1 MNVTEKIA
9 RIVAAT
15 QYEDLPGETIDLAK
29 PLILDS
35 LAVSIAGAAS
45 SLGRI
50 TLKMGSETLRGND
63 ATVIGGDFTSS
74 VASAAYINGTLAH
87 ALDVDDTA
95 AGTVAHPSSSIVPAL
110 FAIAEKYQLSGI
122 AFLNA
127 YVLGLEV
134 FYRISLASDGQMRGW
149 HRTSLFGALAAAAA
163 CAKLLNLSSQQIQTA
178 IGVAMSFTG
187 GVQVNFGTMTKA
199 VQVGHASQS
208 GVSAALMAMEGC
220 TAHQN
225 VLGDSLGFGHTF
237 YADKYD
243 TDKITAEF
251 ANPYSIIYPGMA
263 VKIYPCCGLTHC
275 PLDIALDLVVA
286 HDIQPDQIEDVV
298 VYTEELVPSVLI
310 HHEPKTGYQG
320 KYSLEYAVAA
330 AIFDRKIS
338 FDTFTDAEVNRPQL
352 QAFLGKI
359 RCEIRPDS
367 DWEASRIHPWNHCAE
382 ITIRLKDGTEVTA
395 SEPCA
400 RGYPDRPLSTE
411 EIVNK
416 YRRFASPV
424 LAADAVAALGDRI
437 LKLEEQ
443 TNVAEVI
450 GLARAYSK

>member
-1 MNVTEKIA
+1 VNVTEKIA

-15 QYEDLPGETIDLAK
+15 RYEDLPGDAIDLAK
-29 PLILDS
+29 PLVLDS

-45 SLGRI
+45 SLGQI
-50 TLKMGSETLRGND
+50 TLKVGSDTMRGND
-63 ATVIGGDFTSS
+63 ATVIGGDYQSS
-74 VASAAYINGTLAH
+74 VSSAAYINGTLAH

-110 FAIAEKYQLSGI
+110 FAIAEKYQLSGK

-127 YVLGLEV
+127 YILGLEV
-134 FYRISLASDGQMRGW
+134 FYRISLASEGQMRGW
-149 HRTSLFGALAAAAA
+149 HRTSLFGALATAAA

-178 IGVAMSFTG
+178 IGIAMSFTG

-199 VQVGHASQS
+199 VQVGHASQN
-208 GVSAALMAMEGC
+208 GVVAALMAMEGC

-237 YADKYD
+237 YADEYAA
-243 TDKITAEF
+243 DKISADF

-263 VKIYPCCGLTHC
+263 IKIYPCCGLTHC

-286 HDIQPDQIEDVV
+286 HDIRPDQIEDIV

-320 KYSLEYAVAA
+320 KYSLEYAVTA
-330 AIFDRKIS
+330 AIFDRKIN
-338 FDTFTDAEVNRPQL
+338 FDTFTDDEVNRPQL

-359 RCEIRPDS
+359 RCKVRPDS
-367 DWEASRIHPWNHCAE
+367 DWEPTRIHPWNHCAE
-382 ITIRLKDGTEVTA
+382 ITIRLNDGTEITG

-416 YRRFASPV
+416 YRQFASTV
-424 LAADAVAALGDRI
+424 LTADAVAALGDRT
-437 LKLEEQ
+437 LNLEEQ
-443 TNVAEVI
+443 ENVAEVI
-450 GLARAYSK
+450 RLARAYSK

>member
-1 MNVTEKIA
+1 MNVTERIA
-9 RIVAAT
+9 DLVTAT
-15 QYEDLPGETIDLAK
+15 RYEDLPSNVIDLAK

-35 LAVSIAGAAS
+35 LAVSIAGTQCT
-45 SLGRI
+45 LGQL
-50 TLKMGSETLRGND
+50 TLKVGSESMRGDD
-63 ATVIGGDFTSS
+63 ATVIGGDYKSS
-74 VASAAYINGTLAH
+74 VSAAAYINGTLAH

-110 FAIAEKYQLSGI
+110 FAVAEKYQLSGK

-127 YVLGLEV
+127 YIIGLEV
-134 FYRISLASDGQMRGW
+134 FYRIARASNGQMRGW
-149 HRTSLFGALAAAAA
+149 HRTSLFGALATATAI
-163 CAKLLNLSSQQIQTA
+163 AKLLNLSSQQIQTA
-178 IGVAMSFTG
+178 IGIAMSFTG

-208 GVSAALMAMEGC
+208 GVMAAMMAMEGC

-225 VLGDSLGFGHTF
+225 VLGDTLGFGHTF
-237 YADKYD
+237 YADEYV

-251 ANPYSIIYPGMA
+251 ASPYSIIYPGMA

-275 PLDIALDLVVA
+275 PVDIALDLVA
-286 HDIQPDQIEDVV
+286 THDIQPDQVEDIV

-330 AIFDRKIS
+330 AIFDRNIN
-338 FDTFTDAEVNRPQL
+338 FDTFTDDAVNRPQL

-359 RCEIRPDS
+359 RCKVRPDS
-367 DWEASRIHPWNHCAE
+367 DWEPTRIHAWNHCAE
-382 ITIRLKDGTEVTA
+382 ITIRLNDGTKVTA
-395 SEPCA
+395 SQPCA

-411 EIVNK
+411 DIVDK
-416 YRRFASPV
+416 YQQFASPV
-424 LAADAVAALGDRI
+424 LAVDAIDALGDKT

-443 TNVAEVI
+443 ENIADVI
-450 GLARAYSK
+450 GLTRGYSK